1 MKAKYMKVNR
11 NIMNLQQD
19 VIIDGRVFEGVQNF
33 RHLGALMNSTI
44 VKSEETRSRIAA
56 GNRSVQ
62 S

>member
-33 RHLGALMNSTI
+33 RHLDDLINSKNAI
-44 VKSEETRSRIAA
+44 SD
-56 GNRSVQ
+56 
-62 S
+62 